1 MRVVAYNIKSSEK
14 EPLAIA
20 NHKKHEITVISN
32 LLTAE
37 TASFAAGKQAVI
49 VSSEDLVNKEVL
61 ALLANLGVKFIATRA
76 VTSTNIDVEECGR
89 RGIKVASVPAY
100 LISLV
105 NEQDADIVVAHQTI
119 LNLDKWEGK
128 ACLGSS
134 CVCSK
139 SCDKMAIG
147 LEKPQPL
154 ISKNEI

>member
-1 MRVVAYNIKSSEK
+1 MRVVAYNIKSFEK

-49 VSSEDLVNKEVL
+49 VSSEDLVNADVIAVL
-61 ALLANLGVKFIATRA
+61 ADLGVKYMAIRA
-76 VTSTNIDVEECGR
+76 VSSANIDVDACGR
-89 RGIKVASVPAY
+89 RGIKIGSVPAF
-100 LISLV
+100 LV
-105 NEQDADIVVAHQTI
+105 KSGNQEELSILVAHQTV

-134 CVCSK
+134 CVCSN
-139 SCDKMAIG
+139 SCDKMHSHA
-147 LEKPQPL
+147 ETHPL
-154 ISKNEI
+154 ISKNAN